1 MFDGIDLKNLNL
13 GDMLNKFQDMAKEQQ
28 EKSSQNLFTAK
39 AGGGMVEISINGNS
53 EVVDLKID
61 DSLLEDKDSLQILLI
76 SCMNDIIKQSEENK
90 KRMAM
95 SLMGNLGGLGNLGQ
109 KQMKELLEKFE
120 DYLLNNLPKIDTFHP
135 HFENAMQDML
145 KAGGKRFRPMLL
157 LSVVNSK
164 KPLLVENSL
173 KVALAVE
180 FLHTYSLVHDDL
192 PSMDNADLRR
202 GFTTLHK
209 KYDEV
214 TAILVGDALNSESF
228 NLIANSSL
236 HNDIKIEL
244 IKLLA
249 ENGGLNGMIIGQAID
264 CYFEKQILELEKLEF
279 LHIHKT
285 AKLIASSLKMGAII
299 SNYDEKIQEEL
310 YNFGLDIGLL
320 FQIQDDIIDELE
332 SSEIAGK
339 TTKNDSLKNSFVNLL
354 GLEESLKS
362 ADNLATKCL
371 ETMNSFDKNLK
382 DSLWE
387 LLINY
392 INRHKKYNS

>member
-1 MFDGIDLKNLNL
+1 
-13 GDMLNKFQDMAKEQQ
+13 
-28 EKSSQNLFTAK
+28 
-39 AGGGMVEISINGNS
+39 
-53 EVVDLKID
+53 
-61 DSLLEDKDSLQILLI
+61 
-76 SCMNDIIKQSEENK
+76 
-90 KRMAM
+90 
-95 SLMGNLGGLGNLGQ
+95 
-109 KQMKELLEKFE
+109 MKELLEKFE

-135 HFENAMQDML
+135 NFEEAMQDML
-145 KAGGKRFRPMLL
+145 IAGGKRFRPMLL
-157 LSVVNSK
+157 LSVVNSN

-180 FLHTYSLVHDDL
+180 FLHTYSLIHDDL
-192 PSMDNADLRR
+192 PSMDNSDLRR

-236 HNDIKIEL
+236 HNDVKIEL
-244 IKLLA
+244 IKLLG

-264 CYFEKQILELEKLEF
+264 CYFEKQILELEKLKF
-279 LHIHKT
+279 LHTHKT
-285 AKLIASSLKMGAII
+285 AKLIAASLKMGAVI
-299 SNYDEKIQEEL
+299 SNYDEKIQEDL

-339 TTKNDSLKNSFVNLL
+339 TTQNDSFKNSFVNLL
-354 GLEESLKS
+354 GLEEAMNS
-362 ADNLATKCL
+362 ADKLATKCL
-371 ETMNSFDKNLK
+371 KTLDGFDKNLK
-382 DSLWE
+382 DSLLE